1 MKLVVEIN
9 EEKYKYIK
17 GLNKEYTDYQTT
29 LMLYDAIRNGTPLPK
44 RHGDLIDRNSVD
56 DFLLPKQD
64 SDTKWCATGETIKQ
78 LIRDAFDKAPTIIEA
93 DRSEE

>member
-1 MKLVVEIN
+1 MKCVIDIPKKAYEACLKLKSELDEDGILGFCLIN
-9 EEKYKYIK
+9 AVANCE
-17 GLNKEYTDYQTT
+17 L
-29 LMLYDAIRNGTPLPK
+29 LPK
-44 RHGDLIDRNSVD
+44 GHGDLIDRNSVN

-93 DRSEE
+93 DETE